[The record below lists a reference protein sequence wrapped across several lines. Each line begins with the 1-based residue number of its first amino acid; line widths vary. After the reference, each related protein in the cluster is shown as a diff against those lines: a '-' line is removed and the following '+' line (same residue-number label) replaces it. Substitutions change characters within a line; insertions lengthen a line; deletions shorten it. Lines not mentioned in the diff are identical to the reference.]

1 MWKFIRVLIGLFL
14 LPCCAAA
21 SRAVYFMLAGTG
33 SCGETGGATFLLGI
47 GVGLVLWV
55 AVFIFLPVPIK
66 SYVLAHELTHVLWG
80 HFLGAAVLEMRVSK
94 TGGNVK
100 LSESNIFIA
109 LAPYFFPLYSILVIC
124 AYFLLSVFFD
134 LQKYHSVFL
143 AAVGFT
149 LGFHLFF
156 TVSALAI
163 KQSDIENYGKVF
175 SYALIYFMN
184 ALIIGLLIV
193 AVSPVSLVQFAARLA
208 ADMVFVW
215 AYLWSLLLVRTI
227 MLKTLILQPG

>member
-1 MWKFIRVLIGLFL
+1 MKAVRMLIGLFL
-14 LPCCAAA
+14 LPCCAAV

-33 SCGETGGATFLLGI
+33 IYGETGGATFLLGI
-47 GVGLVLWV
+47 GVGLVLWI
-55 AVFIFLPVPIK
+55 AVFVFLPAPVK

-80 HFLGAAVLEMRVSK
+80 HFFGATVLGMRVSK
-94 TGGNVK
+94 NGGNVK
-100 LSESNIFIA
+100 LSESNMFVA

-134 LQKYHSVFL
+134 LQKYHLLFL

-163 KQSDIENYGKVF
+163 KQTDIEDYGKIF
-175 SYALIYFMN
+175 SYTLIYFMN

-193 AVSPVSLVQFAARLA
+193 AVSPVSLLQFAVRLA
-208 ADMVFVW
+208 ADFGIVW
-215 AYLWSLLLVRTI
+215 N
-227 MLKTLILQPG
+227 LIWGGILRLYGAVC

>member
-1 MWKFIRVLIGLFL
+1 

-21 SRAVYFMLAGTG
+21 SRSVYFVLAGTG
-33 SCGETGGATFLLGI
+33 NSGGTGGATFLMGI
-47 GVGLVLWV
+47 GVGLVLWM
-55 AVFIFLPVPIK
+55 AVFVFLPAPVK
-66 SYVLAHELTHVLWG
+66 SYVLAHELTHALWG
-80 HFLGAAVLEMRVSK
+80 HLFGATVLGMKVSK

-100 LSESNIFIA
+100 LSESNMFVA

-124 AYFLLSVFFD
+124 AYFLFSVFFD
-134 LQKYHSVFL
+134 LQKCHLLFL

-156 TVSALAI
+156 TVSALAT
-163 KQSDIENYGKVF
+163 KQSDIELYGKVF

-184 ALIIGLLIV
+184 ALVIGLLVV

-208 ADMVFVW
+208 VDFVEVW
-215 AYLWSLLLVRTI
+215 RLVWIWSLKLYGATRGA
-227 MLKTLILQPG
+227 ILGL

>member
-1 MWKFIRVLIGLFL
+1 MLIGLFL
-14 LPCCAAA
+14 LPCCAAV

-33 SCGETGGATFLLGI
+33 SCVGTEGATFLLGI
-47 GVGLVLWV
+47 GVGLVLWIL
-55 AVFIFLPVPIK
+55 VFIFLPAPVK

-80 HFLGAAVLEMRVSK
+80 HFFGATVLGMRVSK

-100 LSESNIFIA
+100 LSESNMFVA

-134 LQKYHSVFL
+134 LQKYHLLFL

-163 KQSDIENYGKVF
+163 KQTDIEDYGKIF

-193 AVSPVSLVQFAARLA
+193 AVSPVSLIQFAVRLG
-208 ADMVFVW
+208 ADFMDVW
-215 AYLWSLLLVRTI
+215 R
-227 MLKTLILQPG
+227 LIWNWVLRLYGAVA

>member
-1 MWKFIRVLIGLFL
+1 VLIGLFL

-21 SRAVYFMLAGTG
+21 SRTVYFMLVTMDNKGDMVASTFWLATGTG
-33 SCGETGGATFLLGI
+33 FLLWI
-47 GVGLVLWV
+47 LVFV
-55 AVFIFLPVPIK
+55 FLPAPVK

-80 HFLGAAVLEMRVSK
+80 HFFGATVLGMRVSK

-100 LSESNIFIA
+100 LSESNMFVA

-134 LQKYHSVFL
+134 LQKYHLLFL

-163 KQSDIENYGKVF
+163 KQTDIEDYGKIF

-184 ALIIGLLIV
+184 ALIISLLIV
-193 AVSPVSLVQFAARLA
+193 AVSPVSLVQFAVRLA
-208 ADMVFVW
+208 VDF
-215 AYLWSLLLVRTI
+215 AYVRNIIWICLLRLY
-227 MLKTLILQPG
+227 GSACSFC